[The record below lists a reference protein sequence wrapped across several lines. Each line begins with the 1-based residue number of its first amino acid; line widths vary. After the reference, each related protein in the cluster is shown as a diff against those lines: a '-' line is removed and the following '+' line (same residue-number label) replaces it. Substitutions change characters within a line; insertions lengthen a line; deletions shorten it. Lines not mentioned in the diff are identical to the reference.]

1 MCASFKA
8 TVGYAVGLG
17 NVWRFPYLAQKNGGG
32 AFLIPYLIMLLIEG
46 LPIFLL
52 ELTIGQRLRKG
63 SIGAWH
69 RVSPYLGGIGIA
81 SAVVSLNVALY
92 YNTVIAWC
100 LYYFGK
106 VSFQCVF
113 SVLILIDFV
122 CWIRGWFLSSK
133 YVCLRDHTV
142 ISHYFDYYK
151 CRENCRAI
159 IMNSLHDIIT
169 RYYKRESI

>member
-1 MCASFKA
+1 MTLEVPILAPKKKAVHLATIESDQELTRVPTNASFVQPQDDDDEGGKVEAWDSKITYILA

-32 AFLIPYLIMLLIEG
+32 AFLIPYFIMLLIEG

-52 ELTIGQRLRKG
+52 ELAIGQRLRKG
-63 SIGAWH
+63 SIGAWQ

-100 LYYFGK
+100 MYYLGK
-106 VSFQCVF
+106 VSMSLQY
-113 SVLILIDFV
+113 IL
-122 CWIRGWFLSSK
+122 
-133 YVCLRDHTV
+133 
-142 ISHYFDYYK
+142 
-151 CRENCRAI
+151 
-159 IMNSLHDIIT
+159 
-169 RYYKRESI
+169 

>member
-1 MCASFKA
+1 MESWDSKITYILA

-32 AFLIPYLIMLLIEG
+32 AFLIPYFIMLLIEG

-52 ELTIGQRLRKG
+52 ELAIGKLYIYFLHQLFVYFIISGQRLRKG
-63 SIGAWH
+63 SIGAWQ
-69 RVSPYLGGIGIA
+69 RVSPYLGGIGLA

-106 VSFQCVF
+106 VIKINY
-113 SVLILIDFV
+113 L
-122 CWIRGWFLSSK
+122 
-133 YVCLRDHTV
+133 
-142 ISHYFDYYK
+142 
-151 CRENCRAI
+151 N
-159 IMNSLHDIIT
+159 
-169 RYYKRESI
+169 